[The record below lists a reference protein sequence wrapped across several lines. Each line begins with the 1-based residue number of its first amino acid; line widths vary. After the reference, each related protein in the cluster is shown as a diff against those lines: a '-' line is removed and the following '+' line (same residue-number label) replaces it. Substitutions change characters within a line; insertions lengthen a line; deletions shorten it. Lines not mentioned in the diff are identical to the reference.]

1 MGASPPSRLTP
12 FQNDLLRE
20 FFAREQRLFL
30 TGGGALAGF
39 YFGHRDTED
48 LDFFSPPGLDLGDAA
63 RAMGEA
69 AAACGAVVSPM
80 QTYADFRRL
89 LATRGE
95 ERCLVD
101 LVIDRAAMVDPDK
114 ARFGEVRVDTLRE
127 IASNKIC
134 TLLSRSEIKDLID
147 LQMLLGTGL
156 ELRDVLRDAHEKD
169 LSADPTALGWV
180 LDQISI
186 SEKARLPGGADPV
199 AVDSFR
205 RELVKKLRD
214 LAFEQVRR

>member
-12 FQNDLLRE
+12 FQTDLLRE

-48 LDFFSPPGLDLGDAA
+48 LDLFSPPGLDLGDAA

-69 AAACGAVVSPM
+69 AAACGAVVTPL

-114 ARFGEVRVDTLRE
+114 ARFGQVRVDTLRE

-134 TLLSRSEIKDLID
+134 TVLSRSEVKDLID
-147 LQMLLGTGL
+147 LQLLLGTGL
-156 ELRDVLRDAHEKD
+156 DLRDVLRDAHEKD

-180 LDQISI
+180 LDQITI
-186 SEKARLPGGADPV
+186 SPRAALPGGADPV
-199 AVDSFR
+199 ALDLFR